1 MKKKLLT
8 FLQILFVT
16 TLLFSCKKNAEI
28 SINAFNNSEIVSV
41 DVARKVAT
49 AYALNNFSLSNNDR
63 VSNPS
68 LRNSSQPVR
77 KEIESEEVI
86 QSGELP
92 YFYIFNFKNKGGW
105 VIISAEKREHPILA
119 YNNKG
124 EFKKDNAPYGIVSRI
139 ETQKENID
147 FIRQGKFSTQQQAEA
162 EWNVV
167 GKELGIV
174 EIQKIA
180 PPEPGCQ
187 EYSTNVTKGPLLS
200 TEWGQGC
207 GYNTLCPPNTSGL
220 YCGHFPTGCV
230 ATAMSQVM
238 RYWQTPT
245 TTYNWSSMPNTSG
258 NTEVAR
264 LMRDAGSSVN
274 MNYSDNGSGAKH
286 EEIPP
291 AMINTFTFSSA
302 QNISYGIGSYSTI
315 QNEINYSRPVIL
327 SGYNVKN
334 SSWLGLIVEYQE
346 GHEWVC
352 DGYSATEYYWCNQDG
367 SQGGAGYLYFHMNWG
382 WDGTSNGFYGF
393 DNWAPYGT
401 GFNFQYYRRAIINIH
416 P

>member
-1 MKKKLLT
+1 
-8 FLQILFVT
+8 
-16 TLLFSCKKNAEI
+16 
-28 SINAFNNSEIVSV
+28 
-41 DVARKVAT
+41 
-49 AYALNNFSLSNNDR
+49 
-63 VSNPS
+63 
-68 LRNSSQPVR
+68 
-77 KEIESEEVI
+77 
-86 QSGELP
+86 
-92 YFYIFNFKNKGGW
+92 
-105 VIISAEKREHPILA
+105 
-119 YNNKG
+119 
-124 EFKKDNAPYGIVSRI
+124 
-139 ETQKENID
+139 
-147 FIRQGKFSTQQQAEA
+147 
-162 EWNVV
+162 
-167 GKELGIV
+167 
-174 EIQKIA
+174 
-180 PPEPGCQ
+180 
-187 EYSTNVTKGPLLS
+187 
-200 TEWGQGC
+200 
-207 GYNTLCPPNTSGL
+207 
-220 YCGHFPTGCV
+220 
-230 ATAMSQVM
+230 
-238 RYWQTPT
+238 
-245 TTYNWSSMPNTSG
+245 
-258 NTEVAR
+258 
-264 LMRDAGSSVN
+264 MRDAGSSVN

-352 DGYSATEYYWCNQDG
+352 DGYSDTEYYWCNQDG

>member
-124 EFKKDNAPYGIVSRI
+124 EFKKDNAPYGIVSWI

-200 TEWGQGC
+200 TEWGKVVDIILYARQIPADC
-207 GYNTLCPPNTSGL
+207 IVDISRLDVWPLQCLKLCAIGRPLQRLTIGL
-220 YCGHFPTGCV
+220 QC
-230 ATAMSQVM
+230 
-238 RYWQTPT
+238 QTHP
-245 TTYNWSSMPNTSG
+245 
-258 NTEVAR
+258 EI
-264 LMRDAGSSVN
+264 LKLRD
-274 MNYSDNGSGAKH
+274 
-286 EEIPP
+286 
-291 AMINTFTFSSA
+291 
-302 QNISYGIGSYSTI
+302 
-315 QNEINYSRPVIL
+315 
-327 SGYNVKN
+327 
-334 SSWLGLIVEYQE
+334 
-346 GHEWVC
+346 
-352 DGYSATEYYWCNQDG
+352 
-367 SQGGAGYLYFHMNWG
+367 
-382 WDGTSNGFYGF
+382 
-393 DNWAPYGT
+393 
-401 GFNFQYYRRAIINIH
+401 
-416 P
+416 